1 MMNLDECYD
10 NYIYETNKLNNYNSN
25 ESIKRLNNE
34 IIVNLYIIIDQYE
47 NNEESLHKLIIDENE
62 FNENNNIIYNNTY
75 ETKLLINVRNRLY
88 KIYINK
94 IFNSYIK
101 YKKRKC
107 SILKKRTYDEMVNLI
122 MKY

>member
-10 NYIYETNKLNNYNSN
+10 NYIYETNKLNNYNGN

-34 IIVNLYIIIDQYE
+34 ILVNLYIIIDQYE
-47 NNEESLHKLIIDENE
+47 NNDESLHKLIIDENE
-62 FNENNNIIYNNTY
+62 FNENNIIIYNNTY